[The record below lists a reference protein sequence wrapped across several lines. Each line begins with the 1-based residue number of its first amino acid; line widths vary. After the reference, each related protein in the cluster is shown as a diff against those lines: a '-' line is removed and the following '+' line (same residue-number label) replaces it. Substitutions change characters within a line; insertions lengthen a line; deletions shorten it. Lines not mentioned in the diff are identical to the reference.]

1 MMDKGEVRHGKKC
14 LGGLGIGNL
23 KMKVHRTAIARL
35 FEANNQV
42 FDAQEIFVLAN
53 ELS

>member
-14 LGGLGIGNL
+14 LGGLGIGSL
-23 KMKVHRTAIARL
+23 KMKVHRAVIARL

-42 FDAQEIFVLAN
+42 FDAREIYALAK
-53 ELS
+53 ELA